1 MLSKSLPLRLAFYVS
16 LAITAVLI
24 ASGLF
29 IANSIGERF
38 HETLDEEM
46 QELVLSSQ
54 STVEA
59 FNQQLETSAKNLSAV
74 FGEMFRGSFSLDT
87 DAEITVAGQTVPSI
101 LSDSQ
106 TIAGNYK
113 EVDRFAEL
121 TGGAATIFVRRGE
134 DFVRVVTSVKKQ
146 DGSRAIGTLLD
157 RSSPA
162 YKINLSGQ
170 PFTGKVTLFGQPFI
184 TNYTPLKDLSG
195 NIIGIRFIGIS
206 FAEAITSIQDKL
218 VRFKVGKEGH
228 LFVLNTAKGDDY
240 GTFIIHPTYKG
251 SNISDSINKA
261 AAETILGS
269 PSGKLTYAFKSTPDT
284 EWLTHFVSV
293 PELNWI
299 IGATMPMAEVTSAE
313 RWTSMTILYS
323 TLVLIIIVI
332 AVMIFVA
339 GRVVGAPLEEAIA
352 HVSLIAQGD

>member
-1 MLSKSLPLRLAFYVS
+1 
-16 LAITAVLI
+16 
-24 ASGLF
+24 
-29 IANSIGERF
+29 
-38 HETLDEEM
+38 M

-157 RSSPA
+157 RSSRPTN
-162 YKINLSGQ
+162 NLSGQ

-184 TNYTPLKDLSG
+184 TNYTPLKRSLRQYHRHSLY
-195 NIIGIRFIGIS
+195 RHQLCRS
-206 FAEAITSIQDKL
+206 HTSIQDKL

-228 LFVLNTAKGDDY
+228 LFVL
-240 GTFIIHPTYKG
+240 
-251 SNISDSINKA
+251 
-261 AAETILGS
+261 
-269 PSGKLTYAFKSTPDT
+269 LTP
-284 EWLTHFVSV
+284 
-293 PELNWI
+293 PR
-299 IGATMPMAEVTSAE
+299 G
-313 RWTSMTILYS
+313 
-323 TLVLIIIVI
+323 
-332 AVMIFVA
+332 
-339 GRVVGAPLEEAIA
+339 
-352 HVSLIAQGD
+352 